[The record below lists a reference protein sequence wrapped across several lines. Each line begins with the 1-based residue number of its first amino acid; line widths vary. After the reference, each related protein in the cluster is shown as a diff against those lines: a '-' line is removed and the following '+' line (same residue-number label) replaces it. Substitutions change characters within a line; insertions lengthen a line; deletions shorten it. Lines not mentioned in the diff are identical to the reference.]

1 MIDKEKYD
9 KYNNQFKEALS
20 DNLNTSNAITTLYDV
35 LKADM
40 NNSTKL
46 SLIESF
52 DKVLSLDLIKQE
64 EELDKDLLK
73 YINECIEKR
82 KEAKLNKNY
91 DLADSIRKELEEKGV
106 VLKDTREGTTFE
118 VIK

>member
-1 MIDKEKYD
+1 MIDKEQYD
-9 KYNNQFKEALS
+9 KYNNQFKETLA

-52 DKVLSLDLIKQE
+52 DKVLSLNLIKQQE
-64 EELDKDLLK
+64 EIDEDLLK
-73 YINECIEKR
+73 YINKCIEKR
-82 KEAKLNKNY
+82 KEAKLNKDYN
-91 DLADSIRKELEEKGV
+91 LADNIRKELEEKGII
-106 VLKDTREGTTFE
+106 LKDTREGTTFE